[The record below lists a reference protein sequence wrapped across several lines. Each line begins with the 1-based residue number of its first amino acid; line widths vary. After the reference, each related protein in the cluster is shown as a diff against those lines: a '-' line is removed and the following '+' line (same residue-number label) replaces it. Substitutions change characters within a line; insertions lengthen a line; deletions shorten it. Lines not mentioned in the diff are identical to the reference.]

1 MADSEF
7 SDTTIDEFF
16 QLIEMGLFP
25 SLRIIDLY
33 GPSALVS
40 SQTDCKLTEAAVSS
54 LIHWQTLYPFI
65 DILSPDL
72 LRWVHGSKPLLES
85 KLPSDI
91 FAEFSKRITQESSQ
105 KVLDLRSGRL
115 SLPSTKI

>member
-7 SDTTIDEFF
+7 DEATIDQFF

-33 GPSALVS
+33 GVSFAVS
-40 SQTDCKLTEAAVSS
+40 SEADCKLTEAAVAS

-72 LRWVHGSKPLLES
+72 LRGVGS
-85 KLPSDI
+85 
-91 FAEFSKRITQESSQ
+91 FR
-105 KVLDLRSGRL
+105 
-115 SLPSTKI
+115 

>member
-1 MADSEF
+1 MDSTADSEF
-7 SDTTIDEFF
+7 DEATINQFF

-33 GPSALVS
+33 GSFCAGF
-40 SQTDCKLTEAAVSS
+40 SQTDCKLTEAAVSL

-72 LRWVHGSKPLLES
+72 LRGAGLL
-85 KLPSDI
+85 
-91 FAEFSKRITQESSQ
+91 R
-105 KVLDLRSGRL
+105 
-115 SLPSTKI
+115 